1 MFIHLRRVVHGGLSM
16 SSTTFLTVIRLV
28 ASLSIILLLIG
39 CGGGGGGGGSVDHPL
54 SVSITSP
61 SSDVVIIEG
70 ESVNFQATASG
81 GTSPYTFV
89 WTYVSYWASGGSG
102 TDSIDEE
109 DPGELIFDKA
119 GTYTFNLTV
128 TDSTGTIVSEAV
140 RVTVQSQ

>member
-1 MFIHLRRVVHGGLSM
+1 M
-16 SSTTFLTVIRLV
+16 SSTIFLFLKTIKLI
-28 ASLSIILLLIG
+28 AAFSIILLLIG

-89 WTYVSYWASGGSG
+89 WTYVSYWASGGSA